1 MIILEMEIE
10 KYTMVPA
17 AIEEAFRHLNGAGP
31 LGLSFKASGQRR
43 LENQNS

>member
-1 MIILEMEIE
+1 MKIE
-10 KYTMVPA
+10 ECTMVPT
-17 AIEEAFRHLNGAGP
+17 AIEQAFRDLNGAGP